1 MSHQG
6 YSSSSRSHPSASGSR
21 SNPKYRRYELRDLD
35 EVLYL
40 TYPPAAPDGVPPYPQ
55 PAPETQENERRVFRS
70 KDSLTPSHP
79 DLKLKV
85 QEYNCRDSTM
95 KNYPMCRA
103 CLDTEQAKQE
113 GHQSSPDL
121 VCFWKG
127 VRGVTGKRDSA
138 GKFKLP
144 DEKGTK
150 YFADDLHLP
159 KSASH
164 ALRARL
170 SPAGEGPAPTPLQQM
185 LDRDSLEAEA
195 MVAVLGRDMLPVLCR
210 ELDHAMEK
218 QAFGRAGDVDDFG
231 IARADSWLQEAALKR
246 WSTESGFTWG
256 ESNMYRNFF
265 GVGVRTVMLSPM
277 LTPAA
282 QEQLVARA
290 LLQTDGPSVLRLEQ
304 ALGLSDEQLRRVM
317 KADTILPAK
326 FDTPKGATKMG
337 KLKWS
342 EVCDILLADPKKRS
356 FLDVRDFP
364 KDGELADYAA
374 GLTQA
379 FYALS
384 LFPHM
389 PKSNEDTRMTT
400 LDRHPDLLQ
409 WVEYNPCRDAQS
421 KIYAATELE
430 RGNRANTALHVDEA
444 GAINTCVWTYEDKP
458 QVKHIGETE
467 NFHDPGRRH
476 PLFSPVFPEGGRP
489 DLPGEPILPGEEA
502 TVGAAF
508 RENIQKVFLK
518 GEDRGSVA
526 AIWTVFPKCARPFMQ
541 VAADRLAAE
550 GRTDENAS
558 GTVLFNHQF
567 DASKAFV
574 EFLIEE
580 GGKECAPFV
589 IFQRVG
595 ETVVIPPG
603 FPHQVANIQPSLK
616 VAKDLIPFNSIPELL
631 LVQKER
637 AQAAKSGATNGQD
650 ACMLLPTLYNAWRA
664 GSAFQFESLARSD
677 VQPVIEGQNMEMISR
692 ARAQEGRV
700 AQIEADAQRGGAARG
715 AAEQTSREVQT
726 VREALLEFGQDIS
739 RGFKRLADTLDT
751 Q

>member
-1 MSHQG
+1 
-6 YSSSSRSHPSASGSR
+6 
-21 SNPKYRRYELRDLD
+21 
-35 EVLYL
+35 
-40 TYPPAAPDGVPPYPQ
+40 
-55 PAPETQENERRVFRS
+55 
-70 KDSLTPSHP
+70 
-79 DLKLKV
+79 
-85 QEYNCRDSTM
+85 
-95 KNYPMCRA
+95 
-103 CLDTEQAKQE
+103 
-113 GHQSSPDL
+113 
-121 VCFWKG
+121 
-127 VRGVTGKRDSA
+127 
-138 GKFKLP
+138 
-144 DEKGTK
+144 
-150 YFADDLHLP
+150 
-159 KSASH
+159 
-164 ALRARL
+164 
-170 SPAGEGPAPTPLQQM
+170 EGPAPTPLQQM

-231 IARADSWLQEAALKR
+231 IVTGGARCDHCSHFFIGSFQCSECGRELCHNCFDIVAGGGTISLRQTRESVLGCLPRKDGDGYLQHAAQHFFPVARISAEVLSMDVTIAKGVSIPFQARADSWLQEAALKR